1 MRIQFAEKSCIFTLL
16 STRKRRIL
24 EFTVHHTGSTK
35 NIQDLRNFAHFAH
48 ETPSEKHKKEPLSYE
63 NGSFSKSAPNRNRT
77 CIFSSAG
84 ILGSCLFEC
93 FIVGET
99 RIVKNV
105 ISHVSKKC
113 PFSENGLFSP
123 LWQFGGKACYNLA
136 KVFSEYAVRAVKSS
150 VKIGGKVIIRE
161 SLTTFKC
168 LFSNLHM
175 F

>member
-1 MRIQFAEKSCIFTLL
+1 MVRPRLYCKE
-16 STRKRRIL
+16 R
-24 EFTVHHTGSTK
+24 HTSSVYLRTK
-35 NIQDLRNFAHFAH
+35 KPAFQQVL
-48 ETPSEKHKKEPLSYE
+48 Y
-63 NGSFSKSAPNRNRT
+63 GAPNRNRT

-84 ILGSCLFEC
+84 ILGSCLFGC

-105 ISHVSKKC
+105 ISPVSKKC